1 MEGIAVLHLG
11 QGVEDE
17 PGRNTLGNGTGQR
30 HACHVQVAD
39 DDKEQIQKDIQHTGK
54 AQNVQRLFGLS
65 DGAEHGVAEIV
76 QSQCRHTQEIHPQV
90 EDRTRQ
96 QVLLGVQ

>member
-1 MEGIAVLHLG
+1 MEGVAVLHPS

-54 AQNVQRLFGLS
+54 AQDVQRLFGLT

-76 QSQCRHTQEIHPQV
+76 QSHCRHT
-90 EDRTRQ
+90 
-96 QVLLGVQ
+96 

>member
-1 MEGIAVLHLG
+1 MEGVAVLHPG

-30 HACHVQVAD
+30 YACHVQVAD

-54 AQNVQRLFGLS
+54 A
-65 DGAEHGVAEIV
+65 
-76 QSQCRHTQEIHPQV
+76 
-90 EDRTRQ
+90 
-96 QVLLGVQ
+96 